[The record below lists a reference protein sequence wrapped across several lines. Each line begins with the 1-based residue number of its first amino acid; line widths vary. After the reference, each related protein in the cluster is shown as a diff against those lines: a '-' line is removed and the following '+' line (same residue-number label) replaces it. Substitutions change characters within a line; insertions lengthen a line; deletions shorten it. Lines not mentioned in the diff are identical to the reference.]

1 MALSNTETPIYYGQ
15 FRDKVLRG
23 EILVNEEVSL
33 YMNIIDR
40 RIADPRYYYDEKA
53 INGYIRFCE
62 NELVLT
68 DGSPLNLLDTFKLWA
83 EDALSW
89 YYFTEK
95 SVFVRDQNGGGHYEQ
110 RMIKQRLINKQ
121 YLIVARGGA
130 KSLYDETIQAYFLCV
145 DRSTTDQITTA
156 PTMLQAEEV
165 MSPLRT
171 AILVSRGPLFKFLT
185 YGSIRNTTG
194 AKANRV
200 KLASTKKGIQNF
212 LTGSILHVKPMR
224 IDKLQGSR
232 CKIATVDEWLSGDTR
247 EDPIGAIEQGCSKEH
262 NADGI
267 NDWLIIATSSEGT
280 IRNGVGDNM
289 KMELMSILRG
299 EVEAP
304 HTSIWYYKLDDVREV
319 ADPATWVKTQPNI
332 GYTVSYETY
341 QNDVERA
348 EHSPSARNDILAKR
362 FGIPVEGYTYFFP
375 YEETKMHPKR
385 EYHGMSCALGVDL
398 SQGDDFCAFTFLF
411 PLGVNRGF
419 GVKALSFISSRTYS
433 LLIPARRDQYNEFIE
448 EGSLMVIEGTTLEIP
463 QVYDILERHIAM
475 NQYNICCLGYDPYN
489 AKEFLELWKQ
499 YNGEYGIE
507 KVIQGKRTES
517 VPLGEIK
524 DLSEDRMLFFDEAIM
539 QFTMGNAVVEEDI
552 NGNRMLIKKRYEDKI
567 DNVSALMDAY
577 VAFKLHRDE
586 FQ

>member
-1 MALSNTETPIYYGQ
+1 MGLSNIATPVYYGQ

-23 EILVNEEVSL
+23 EIPVCEEISL
-33 YMNIIDR
+33 YMNLIDR

-53 INGYIRFCE
+53 IDGYIRFCE
-62 NELVLT
+62 EELVLT
-68 DGSPLNLLDTFKLWA
+68 DGSPMNLLDSFKLWA
-83 EDALSW
+83 EDVLSW
-89 YYFTEK
+89 FYFTEK
-95 SVFVRDQNGGGHYEQ
+95 SVFVPDPNGGGHYEQ
-110 RMIKQRLINKQ
+110 QVIKQRLINKQ
-121 YLIVARGGA
+121 YIIVARGGA
-130 KSLYDETIQAYFLCV
+130 KSMYASSMQAKFLCS

-165 MSPLRT
+165 MSPIAT

-185 YGSIRNTTG
+185 YGSINNTTG

-212 LTGSILHVKPMR
+212 LTGSILHIKPMR

-262 NADGI
+262 NAEGV

-280 IRNGVGDNM
+280 IRNGVGDTM
-289 KMELMSILRG
+289 KMELLSILRG
-299 EVEAP
+299 EIDAP
-304 HTSIWYYKLDDVREV
+304 HTSIWYYKLDDIKEV
-319 ADPATWVKTQPNI
+319 ADPRMWVKAQPNL

-348 EHSPSARNDILAKR
+348 EHNPAARNDILAKR
-362 FGIPVEGYTYFFP
+362 FDLPLEGYTYFFP
-375 YEETKMHPKR
+375 YEETKPHPKR
-385 EYHGMSCALGVDL
+385 DYFGMSCSLGVDL

-411 PLGVNRGF
+411 PLGGERGF
-419 GVKALSFISSRTYS
+419 GIKALSFISSRTYQ
-433 LLIPARRDQYNEFIE
+433 LLIPTRRDQYDDFIK
-448 EGSLMVIEGTTLEIP
+448 EGSLVVIDGTTLEIP
-463 QVYDILERHIAM
+463 QVYDILDRHITA
-475 NQYNICCLGYDPYN
+475 NHYNVNCLGYDPYN
-489 AKEFLELWKQ
+489 SKEFLDLWKQ

-524 DLSEDRMLFFDEAIM
+524 DLSADRLLYFDEGIM

-552 NGNRMLIKKRYEDKI
+552 NGNRMLLKKRYEDKI

-586 FQ
+586 F